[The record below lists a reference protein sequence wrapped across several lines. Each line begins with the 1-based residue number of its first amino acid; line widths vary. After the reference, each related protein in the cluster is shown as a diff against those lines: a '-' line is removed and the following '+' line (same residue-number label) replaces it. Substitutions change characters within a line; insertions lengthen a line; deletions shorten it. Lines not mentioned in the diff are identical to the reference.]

1 MLGDSRVM
9 GAYQDIYVPTP
20 VPPSFH
26 PWKQRVHLP
35 GFVPGRSGTGR
46 RFRLLYT
53 QKIPG
58 IPSFPKNGANNGF
71 CGDVN
76 LPHF

>member
-1 MLGDSRVM
+1 MH
-9 GAYQDIYVPTP
+9 
-20 VPPSFH
+20 PS
-26 PWKQRVHLP
+26 

-46 RFRLLYT
+46 RFRLLSV

-58 IPSFPKNGANNGF
+58 IPSFPKNEASNGF

>member
-1 MLGDSRVM
+1 M
-9 GAYQDIYVPTP
+9 GACQDIYVPAP
-20 VPPSFH
+20 VSRSFH
-26 PWKQRVHLP
+26 LWKQRMHP
-35 GFVPGRSGTGR
+35 SGFVPGRPGTGR
-46 RFRLLYT
+46 RFRLLSV

-58 IPSFPKNGANNGF
+58 IPSFPKNEASNGF

>member
-1 MLGDSRVM
+1 M
-9 GAYQDIYVPTP
+9 GVCQDIYVPAP
-20 VPPSFH
+20 VSRSFH
-26 PWKQRVHLP
+26 PWKQCVHLP
-35 GFVPGRSGTGR
+35 GFVPGHSGRGR
-46 RFRLLYT
+46 RFRLLSA

-58 IPSFPKNGANNGF
+58 PPSFPKNEASNGF